1 MAFKKTPEN
10 PTDVKTPEK
19 PKETSQKKDLGV
31 AMPQTVS
38 SQFEEIMRRLRLL
51 EERYSALRKKTQF
64 TEQNML
70 KDAKDIF
77 IEIKTLNETISDLK
91 NEMTYLNEKIVK
103 IETEIDSSVNKSELN
118 TLSKYIEMWQP
129 MELLTRKEAEDIL
142 KR

>member
-1 MAFKKTPEN
+1 
-10 PTDVKTPEK
+10 
-19 PKETSQKKDLGV
+19 
-31 AMPQTVS
+31 MPQTVS